1 MFAGSCVVKAITRAG
16 EMTRCVRVRPELESP
31 APTEKAVHGCACLR
45 PQCFGGEGNQVESS
59 TYWPE
64 SLAKKPSTQFN
75 RRACLKATIEVAEGR
90 RLTPCSA
97 SARLATDRHKWND
110 KDRKQK
116 LPLPPSDS
124 FKKKKNAY
132 VSTKYRLNYF

>member
-1 MFAGSCVVKAITRAG
+1 M
-16 EMTRCVRVRPELESP
+16 RVRPELESP

-97 SARLATDRHKWND
+97 SACLTTGRHKWND
-110 KDRKQK
+110 KDWKQK

-124 FKKKKNAY
+124 FKIKKKKKNLC
-132 VSTKYRLNYF
+132 KYEILFKLFLADHFFL